1 MSSFDISLSIRDFYV
16 LDLEPSAFELTF
28 GTFPLSFLK
37 FEATRF
43 Y

>member
-1 MSSFDISLSIRDFYV
+1 MSSFDNSLAIKDIYV
-16 LDLEPSAFELTF
+16 LDLGPSAFELTF

-37 FEATRF
+37 FEAIRF